1 MLCWDQDEG
10 ERGDSNPRI
19 AAPQAAALTA
29 WRRPPYKENPT
40 TRFITPVWDPV
51 RQHLVPVGRRSSLPL
66 LLAGITSGGL
76 LVLSNPGPDEFRS
89 FAGAELSR
97 RGVDEF
103 CRPGGLP
110 LGLNLLLA
118 NCPDLVRDQQANLG
132 HLAQGFTRRWNL
144 GLLSIYDTRIGS
156 QDLLPQLELPGYHL
170 RTLGVAGHFIVL
182 EAGLSTSR
190 SRAEAAGGPR

>member
-1 MLCWDQDEG
+1 MWDSC
-10 ERGDSNPRI
+10 RLP
-19 AAPQAAALTA
+19 
-29 WRRPPYKENPT
+29 
-40 TRFITPVWDPV
+40 
-51 RQHLVPVGRRSSLPL
+51 LVAVGRRSSLPL
-66 LLAGITSGGL
+66 LLAGVTSGGL
-76 LVLSNPGPDEFRS
+76 LVVSNPGPADFRS

-118 NCPDLVRDQQANLG
+118 NCPAIVRDQQANLG

-156 QDLLPQLELPGYHL
+156 GDLLPQLGLPGYHL

-182 EAGLSTSR
+182 EAGLSSPRAR
-190 SRAEAAGGPR
+190 SDAGGGLW